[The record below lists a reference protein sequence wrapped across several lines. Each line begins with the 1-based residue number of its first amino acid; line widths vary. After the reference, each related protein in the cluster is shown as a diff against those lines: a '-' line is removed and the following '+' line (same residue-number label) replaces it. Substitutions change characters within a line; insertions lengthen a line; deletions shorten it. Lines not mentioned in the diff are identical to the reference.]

1 MKNSIH
7 LRYSI
12 KYLSIIIG
20 FIILSACSPQPS
32 ESMIET
38 AIAETGT
45 AIAQLTPSNPPSPT
59 PEPTNTLSLVS
70 GCVKGANSLNIRIG
84 PSTESEPVGY
94 LLEGDC
100 AIILGRN
107 SDNTWVKINQGW
119 VSSFFLTMDSDIGL
133 LPVVSVGSNPTPTML
148 VQDITETITTT
159 QSSSLVIS
167 GSPKDY
173 LLQPEDIPDPYYLPG
188 SDWIGPYSNEKII
201 EVRGVEDG
209 QAYIDATGRIEGWFV
224 WYQLGDNTRN
234 APEKI
239 GCYIVFYKTGEGAR
253 LAIGPQWHPVYKEA
267 DEGKAELVDLEI
279 DLGQSHIGYI
289 YREQTP
295 NQDFILDYNIE
306 FTYRNALTVITGHGV
321 EMRVRQ
327 AYLLDLA
334 NIVLQKLRTAQ
345 LINPY

>member
-1 MKNSIH
+1 M
-7 LRYSI
+7 
-12 KYLSIIIG
+12 KYLSIFIG
-20 FIILSACSPQPS
+20 FTLLSACSPQPS
-32 ESMIET
+32 ESMVEA
-38 AIAETGT
+38 AIAETST
-45 AIAQLTPSNPPSPT
+45 AIAQLTPSNLPSPT
-59 PEPTNTLSLVS
+59 PEPSNTLSLVS
-70 GCVKGANSLNIRIG
+70 GCVKGASSLNIRMG
-84 PSTESEPVGY
+84 PSTEFDSVGY
-94 LLEGDC
+94 LLQGEC
-100 AIILGRN
+100 ARILGRN
-107 SDNTWVKINQGW
+107 SDKTWVKIDQGW
-119 VSSFFLTMDSDIGL
+119 VSLFFLTMDGDIGL
-133 LPVVSVGSNPTPTML
+133 LPIISVGSTPTPTEL
-148 VQDITETITTT
+148 VYDTTETITTT
-159 QSSSLVIS
+159 QPSSFVIS

-188 SDWIGPYSNEKII
+188 SDWIGPYSNDKII

-224 WYQLGDNTRN
+224 WYQLEDNTRG
-234 APEKI
+234 APEKV
-239 GCYIVFYKTGEGAR
+239 GCYIVFYKTEEGAR

-267 DEGKAELVDLEI
+267 EEGKAELVDLNV

-321 EMRVRQ
+321 EMRVKQ

-334 NIVLQKLRTAQ
+334 NIVLYKLRTAQ